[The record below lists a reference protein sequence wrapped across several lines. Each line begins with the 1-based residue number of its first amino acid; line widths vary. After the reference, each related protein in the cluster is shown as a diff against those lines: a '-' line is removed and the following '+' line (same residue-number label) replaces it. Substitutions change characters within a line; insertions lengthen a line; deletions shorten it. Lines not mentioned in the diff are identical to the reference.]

1 MKYTQHSLLFKDT
14 EDTNLRRR
22 EGMAVQEEKI
32 MQAEVKEYGNSVLRK
47 WKLSQFGVYDE
58 QRGTIG
64 HKNKIIG

>member
-32 MQAEVKEYGNSVLRK
+32 VQARGKGVWKQGAQKMEIISV
-47 WKLSQFGVYDE
+47 WS
-58 QRGTIG
+58 I
-64 HKNKIIG
+64 